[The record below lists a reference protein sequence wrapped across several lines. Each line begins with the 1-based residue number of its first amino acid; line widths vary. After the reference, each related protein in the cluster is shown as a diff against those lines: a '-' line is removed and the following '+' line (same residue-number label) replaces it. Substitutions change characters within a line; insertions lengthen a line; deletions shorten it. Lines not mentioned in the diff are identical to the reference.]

1 MAESE
6 GRVIEEINLAEEDD
20 QEEVEC
26 LDYIQQGPQDCVTVL
41 DETECMDSSQESQD
55 DIVDVTPPPEM

>member
-20 QEEVEC
+20 QEVEC
-26 LDYIQQGPQDCVTVL
+26 LDYIQEQQDCVTVL
-41 DETECMDSSQESQD
+41 DETEFMDSSQESQD
-55 DIVDVTPPPEM
+55 EIVDVTPPPEM